1 MVDPDPSAELERRA
15 EEINV
20 AYEQNTA
27 LRTLVAAIPVIG
39 SSLDMVLAS
48 EGQRIYKERIR
59 KLIVAMKDDMHE
71 RMETVED
78 SALDK
83 DYLKSEEFFDLVIRA
98 LDATIK
104 TRDEAK
110 RRMYARILTESTILS
125 EREGHSPEEY
135 LELIVDLTPQEL
147 MVARALY
154 RDWPRRVGDNEG
166 RGDAEEGWKRWQDRV
181 RAEVGLDGTDLQL
194 ILGRLRSS
202 GLATEAL
209 GTVRSTPQPDD
220 LPEYWVA
227 PSFEKLMR
235 FLERRDQA
243 LDS

>member
-1 MVDPDPSAELERRA
+1 MREGDPSTDLVRRA
-15 EEINV
+15 QEASETYERNV
-20 AYEQNTA
+20 A
-27 LRTLVAAIPVIG
+27 LRTLVLAIPGIG
-39 SSLDMVLAS
+39 GSLDLVLTSGGARF
-48 EGQRIYKERIR
+48 EERMRDLIDALKE
-59 KLIVAMKDDMHE
+59 DMQE
-71 RMETVED
+71 CMETVAD

-83 DYLKSEEFFDLVIRA
+83 EYLESDEFFDLVLRA

-110 RRMYARILTESTILS
+110 RRMYARILTESTFLS
-125 EREGHSPEEY
+125 QREGHSPEEY
-135 LELIVDLTPQEL
+135 LELIVDLTPREL
-147 MVARALY
+147 MVAQALY
-154 RDWPRRVGDNEG
+154 REWPRRVGDNEG
-166 RGDAEEGWKRWQDRV
+166 RGDPEGWKRWQDRV

-202 GLATEAL
+202 GLATEVL

-227 PSFEKLMR
+227 PSFEKLMQ

-243 LDS
+243 LDSR